1 MLKRIALSQSLNV
14 PLALSAG
21 GGGDSD
27 IMLDI
32 MSKVDTEHKV
42 IYVWFDTGIEYQAT
56 KTHLNY
62 LEEKYEIHIQREK
75 AVKPIPLACKEY
87 GQPFLSKQ
95 VSEMISRLQAHGFQW
110 EDEPYEVLNN
120 KYHNCDS
127 ALKWWTN
134 SYEDTTRGFSQF
146 NVNYNSF
153 LKEFLLSN
161 PPYFKI
167 SNKCCKYAKK
177 AVAHNFAKNNQ
188 IDVFI
193 VGVRKSEG
201 GTRSTAYNNCFSDN
215 SSTNRLSQYRPLF
228 WFKDSDKT
236 TYENI
241 FNIKHSDCYEIYG
254 LKRTGCVGCP
264 YGRKLNEEL
273 SVVEHYEPKLL
284 KAINNIFKDSYEYT
298 RRYHQFVGEQ
308 KKLS

>member
-1 MLKRIALSQSLNV
+1 MPKQTVFFQNLIV
-14 PLALSAG
+14 PLAPSA

-32 MSKVDTEHKV
+32 LSKVDTEHKV

-56 KTHLNY
+56 KNHLRY
-62 LEEKYEIHIQREK
+62 LEEKYGIHIQKEK
-75 AVKPIPLACKEY
+75 AVKPIPLTCKEY

-110 EDEPYEVLNN
+110 EDEPFDVLIK
-120 KYHNCDS
+120 KYPRCKC
-127 ALKWWTN
+127 ALLWWTN
-134 SYEDTTRGFSQF
+134 GKENTSGGYSRF
-146 NVNYNSF
+146 NIEYNKY
-153 LKEFLLSN
+153 LKEFMIAN
-161 PPYFKI
+161 PPKFKI
-167 SNKCCKYAKK
+167 SNKCCEYAKK
-177 AVAHNFAKNNQ
+177 KVAHQ
-188 IDVFI
+188 FI
-193 VGVRKSEG
+193 EKSDCDLDIIGARKSEG
-201 GTRSTAYNNCFSDN
+201 GVRASAYKNCFSDN
-215 SSTNRLSQYRPLF
+215 NTKTSQYRPLF
-228 WFKDSDKT
+228 WFTDSDKT

-241 FNIKHSDCYEIYG
+241 FDIKHSDCYEVYG

-298 RRYHQFVGEQ
+298 RQYHQFVEEQ